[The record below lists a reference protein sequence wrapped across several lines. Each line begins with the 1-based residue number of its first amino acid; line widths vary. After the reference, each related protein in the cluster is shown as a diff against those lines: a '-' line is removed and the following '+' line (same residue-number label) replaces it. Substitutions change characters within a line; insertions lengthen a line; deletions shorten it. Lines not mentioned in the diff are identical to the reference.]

1 MKILGLKLF
10 GADRDAIGDLP
21 ADEVAPK
28 VQNYI
33 AERISNALNAGT
45 SLHDAINGS
54 DLLRA
59 SPEMAAT
66 FTATYRSVA
75 LISGAMGQLPAYLED
90 KDGYRVEDPQKL
102 SERALAPA
110 ARVLFGPEMISGL
123 MYFPDLIMQMTTDLA
138 LFGNAFLIKKMSR
151 GRLIDLEYA
160 PADAVRGQINRD
172 GSGALFASY
181 DLTLLGEPRASKPV
195 THSARQLIHPRL
207 PRVGR
212 VSSATGFLGTSPLVA
227 ASRALN
233 IAGCA
238 DTFVKE
244 YFVRGGF
251 GNQAIITFDKML
263 NPEQASDAEKRL
275 HSKVKEGGLL
285 RRMYTLIGGGAK
297 VTPLTTD
304 TQSAEMAKLK
314 FEVVEEIAR
323 AYGIPGS
330 LIGIKTTEVGTGLEE
345 LTKIFIRFCLTLYRR
360 PIERAIT
367 YGLFQNKYKFKFD
380 VSAFSAADLKALSSF
395 ITATQG
401 DAQRHPVMKRDE
413 IRSMIDVP
421 KQRGEYNE
429 TVIQQDENES
439 DSKGNDEPGSTDPEP
454 DEPSS
459 GTSPEKP

>member
-1 MKILGLKLF
+1 MKIPGLKLF
-10 GADRDAIGDLP
+10 GAVRDAIGDLP
-21 ADEVAPK
+21 ADDVAPQ
-28 VQNYI
+28 VHNYL
-33 AERISNALNAGT
+33 AERISNALNSGT
-45 SLHDAINGS
+45 SLHDAINGN
-54 DLLRA
+54 DLLKA
-59 SPEMAAT
+59 SPELAAT

-90 KDGYRVEDPQKL
+90 KDGYRVEDPERI

-110 ARVLFGPEMISGL
+110 ARILFGPEMISGL
-123 MYFPDLIMQMTTDLA
+123 MYFPDLIMQITTDLA
-138 LFGNAFLIKKMSR
+138 LFGNAFLIKKTGTR
-151 GRLIDLEYA
+151 GRLIDLEYS
-160 PADAVRGQINRD
+160 PADNVSGQINRD
-172 GSGALFASY
+172 SSGQLFASY
-181 DLTLLGEPRASKPV
+181 DLTLLGESKASKPV

-207 PRVGR
+207 PRVGK

-244 YFVRGGF
+244 YFIRGGF

-263 NPEQASDAEKRL
+263 NPEQAKDAENRL
-275 HSKVKEGGLL
+275 HSKVKSGGIL

-380 VSAFSAADLKALSSF
+380 VSAFSAADLKALSAF
-395 ITATQG
+395 ISATQG

-429 TVIQQDENES
+429 TVIQQDENETEPEG
-439 DSKGNDEPGSTDPEP
+439 DDKPGSTDPDTE
-454 DEPSS
+454 
-459 GTSPEKP
+459 